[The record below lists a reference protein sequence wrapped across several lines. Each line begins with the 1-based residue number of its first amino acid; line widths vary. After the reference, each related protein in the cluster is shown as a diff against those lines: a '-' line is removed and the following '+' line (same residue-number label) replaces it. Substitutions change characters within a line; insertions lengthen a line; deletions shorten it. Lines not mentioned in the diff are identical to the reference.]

1 MNSTI
6 RQKLKQAI
14 AAAALFC
21 TAVQPT
27 LAAVATANNI
37 KLATE
42 PLFLGTNPI
51 PKVMLTI
58 SKDQQLFKKAYND
71 YSDLDGDGQIET
83 TYKHSISYYG
93 YFDPTKCYE
102 YAQPGGPSGRFEPRE
117 IATGGLCTGMWHGNF
132 LNWVAM
138 TRMDAV
144 RKLLYGGMRSTDGAT
159 QGVGL
164 GQGTILERAY
174 LPTDA
179 HAYAKYYNP
188 GAPGSDP
195 AQQPPIDRLTPF
207 SGLPTAPAATA
218 ATTAAF
224 TIPAAGGDY
233 DVTFS
238 TGLGTFSVGDQISM
252 STGAA
257 SITGAVFS
265 ISGSTVRL
273 RLSAAG
279 IIGAGTVG
287 TSWTVRNHSST
298 GISFCNLT
306 TGASSGADQRSST
319 NTKAPVIRVVRGNF
333 ALWSANER
341 IQCQWFGERSN
352 LQGGFS
358 GGLRS
363 NGNQATLSG
372 IEASAENPIQGT
384 HGLSTV
390 AGVNGEYIA
399 RVQVCMSEALI
410 GTEKC
415 RSYGNN
421 NMLKPYGLLQE
432 YGEDDRIHFGLLT
445 GSFQN
450 NTNGGVLRKNIG
462 TFADEVDPTNGTFSN
477 PNHYRPPGAPRG
489 PGSAA
494 TPAGIVNTL
503 NYMRIYGYNYAGGSY
518 LGASGDNCTYQLTN
532 LVPGD
537 CTSWG
542 NPMAEAFFESLRY
555 FAGKSPQYGYGAS
568 SKDNE
573 LGLPQ
578 ATWTDPMTNTMYCAK
593 MNVLVF
599 NASVSTNEDDLR
611 NTVLSS
617 INGTATASAL
627 TTAVGNHEGITGNTY
642 FVGRTPASIPG
653 ATDFELCTPKAVNAL
668 GEALGICPEGPT
680 LLGTYLIGG
689 VAHFARTNRI
699 RTAAS
704 LPLQTPPLPTD
715 DTKSLK
721 VVSYGIQLASNT
733 PELVITAPVANSPR
747 VVIQPIYRLHLPGNV
762 FGGGALVDLKFVN
775 QTWDPAT
782 QVATGKV
789 YVNWEDSE
797 QGGDYDQDMWGTLEW
812 RLDVAAGTIAVTT
825 NAISASTANPQ
836 GFGYTIS
843 GTNRD
848 GPHFHSGILGFNFN
862 DPSGAVA
869 QPANVAGCTNCRL
882 VTENVAGSQTGPQ
895 TVSYS
900 LGATAAGSLKDPLWY
915 LAKYGGFSD
924 QNGNARPD
932 LAPEWDSKK
941 VDGTLG
947 ADGIPDNYFLVTNPL
962 GLEQA
967 LGAALAAVVQNATAA
982 SVAANT
988 TSLQVGSTVYAA
1000 RFDPSNWSGNLEA
1013 LPIRSD
1019 GSLGADAWG
1028 GQGAQGQ
1035 LKSMTHLER
1044 NIYTYNTDT
1053 NALATSFRRGTRFL
1067 WNDVGAD
1074 LQAFLDRSPDTGL
1087 VDNRG
1092 QQRLEYVRGDRT
1104 NETTAIGF
1112 RKRAGPL
1119 GDILNSNPVFVPEP
1133 NANIFD
1139 VSYRDFKNLANIKNR
1154 THMVYVAANDG
1165 MLHGFDAKTGKELLA
1180 YVPSKTFSK
1189 LNQLT
1194 SPAYVNKHRAF
1205 VDGSPEVADAN
1216 VNGTWKTVL
1225 VGALGV
1231 GGQGLFALDVS
1242 DPATFPTADPKQL
1255 VLWEFND
1262 TDDATL
1268 GYVLGQPVIRKMAN
1282 GKWAAIVSGGYNNSE
1297 ADGNRNSAGNAF
1309 LFIIFLDGPT
1319 GPNRTWTRGT
1329 DYIRIATGVGFAT
1342 SPTLQ
1347 PNGLARPLAADTDA
1361 DGSVNFI
1368 YAGDLQGNFWKF
1380 DVSSSN
1386 PSVWTNSSRRV
1397 VLFTATGPSVPQPIT
1412 AQAEGA
1418 LHPSGKGFIINFGT
1432 GKYLEED
1439 DTKPQNFTV
1448 QSYYGIWDK
1457 NDSVTINAQTR
1468 LSGRTQLLQQVLVDK
1483 SVGSRV
1489 VREIERDP
1497 VTGGP
1502 RVPDWSSV
1510 TDGPPTANDSPAKH
1524 MGWYMDFPNSGTTI
1538 GERAVFTPLLRGGRL
1553 IFTTLIPAEDP
1564 CQFGGSSV
1572 LMVIDPATGAA
1583 SEGAV
1588 IDINGDGTLNSADA
1602 MDPNATDL
1610 VYASGLKSEIGITN
1624 TPRLVARPS
1633 PTSAGSA
1640 GAVLGATDPRS
1651 AGAGIRENYGIMC
1664 GSSGACI
1671 SPLLGLSSG
1680 TARVTWREV
1689 VRD

>member
-1 MNSTI
+1 MNPAV

-14 AAAALFC
+14 ACAALFC

-27 LAAVATANNI
+27 LAAVATPNNL

-42 PLFLGTNPI
+42 PLFLGTNPT

-102 YAQPGGPSGRFEPRE
+102 YAQPGGSAGKFEPR
-117 IATGGLCTGMWHGNF
+117 ALAVGGLCTGMWHGNF

-144 RKLLYGGMRSTDGAT
+144 RKLLYGGMRSTDAATSGA
-159 QGVGL
+159 GL
-164 GQGTILERAY
+164 GQGTVLERAY

-179 HAYAKYYNP
+179 HAYAKFYNP

-207 SGLPTAPAATA
+207 SGLPTTPAATA
-218 ATTAAF
+218 ATTSSF

-233 DVTFS
+233 NVTFS
-238 TGLGTFSVGDQISM
+238 AGLGTFSIGDQITM

-257 SITGAVFS
+257 SMTGAVLN
-265 ISGSTVRL
+265 ISGSTVTL
-273 RLSAAG
+273 RLNPAG
-279 IIGAGTVG
+279 IIGAGTAG
-287 TSWTVRNHSST
+287 TSWTVRNLSST

-319 NTKAPVIRVVRGNF
+319 NTRPPIIRVARGNF

-341 IQCQWFGERSN
+341 WQCQWFEERN
-352 LQGGFS
+352 NHQGGFP

-372 IEASAENPIQGT
+372 IDASAEHPVREV

-390 AGVNGEYIA
+390 GGVNGEYIA
-399 RVQVCMSEALI
+399 RVQVCVPDLV

-415 RSYGNN
+415 RSYGSHGV
-421 NMLKPYGLLQE
+421 LKPYGLLQE
-432 YGEDDRIHFGLLT
+432 YGEDNRVHFGLLT

-462 TFADEVDPTNGTFSN
+462 TFADEVDLSNGTFSN
-477 PNHYRPPGAPRG
+477 PNHYSPPNAPRG
-489 PGSAA
+489 PGSPA
-494 TPAGIVNTL
+494 TVAGIVNTL
-503 NYMRIYGYNYAGGSY
+503 NYMRIYGYNYADGSY

-532 LVPGD
+532 LVPGN

-555 FAGKSPQYGYGAS
+555 FAGKTPQYGYGAS

-578 ATWTDPMTNTMYCAK
+578 TAWTDPMTNTLYCAK

-599 NASVSTNEDDLR
+599 NASVSTNEDDLQ
-611 NTVLSS
+611 NTVVSS

-627 TTAVGNHEGITGNTY
+627 TTTVGDEEGVSGNTF

-653 ATDFELCTPKAVNAL
+653 ATDFELCTPKTVNAL

-680 LLGTYLIGG
+680 LLGSYLIGG
-689 VAHFARTNRI
+689 LGHFARTNRI

-704 LPLQTPPLPTD
+704 LPLQVPPLPATD
-715 DTKSLK
+715 TTSLK
-721 VVSYGIQLASNT
+721 VVSYGIQLATNT
-733 PELVITAPVANSPR
+733 PELVITAPVPDSPR
-747 VVIQPIYRLHLPGNV
+747 VVIQPLYRLHLPGNV
-762 FGGGALVDLKFVN
+762 FGGGALVDLKFVS
-775 QTWDPAT
+775 QSWDPAT
-782 QVATGKV
+782 RVATGKV

-797 QGGDYDQDMWGTLEW
+797 QGGDYDQDMWGTLDW
-812 RLDVAAGTIAVTT
+812 RLDLAAGTIAVTT

-848 GPHFHSGILGFNFN
+848 GPHFHSGIYGFNFT
-862 DPSGAVA
+862 DPSGAIA
-869 QPANVAGCTNCRL
+869 QPANRAGCLNCRL

-895 TVSYS
+895 TVTYS

-915 LAKYGGFSD
+915 LAKYGGFTD
-924 QNGNARPD
+924 QNGNGLPD
-932 LAPEWDSKK
+932 QRIEWDTKK
-941 VDGTLG
+941 TDGTLVAG
-947 ADGIPDNYFLVTNPL
+947 GDTVPDNYFLVTNPL

-967 LGAALAAVVQNATAA
+967 LGAALAAVVQNSTAA

-1000 RFDPSNWSGNLEA
+1000 RFNPSDWSGNLEA
-1013 LPIRSD
+1013 LPINSD
-1019 GSLGADAWG
+1019 GTLGAKVWDA
-1028 GQGAQGQ
+1028 QSQ
-1035 LKSMTHLER
+1035 LRGMAHLER
-1044 NIYTYNTDT
+1044 NIYTYNSDPTGP
-1053 NALATSFRRGTRFL
+1053 AASRRLGTRFL
-1067 WNDVGAD
+1067 WNDIGAN
-1074 LQAFLDRSPDTGL
+1074 LKTSLNASPETGL
-1087 VDNRG
+1087 NDNRG
-1092 QQRLEYVRGDRT
+1092 QLRLEYVRGDRT

-1112 RKRAGPL
+1112 RKRSAEGPL
-1119 GDILNSNPVFVPEP
+1119 GDILNSNPAFVPEP

-1139 VSYRDFKNLANIKNR
+1139 TDYRAFKEQANIKNR

-1165 MLHGFDAKTGKELLA
+1165 MLHGFDARTGKELLA
-1180 YVPSKTFSK
+1180 YVPSTTFPK

-1194 SPAYVNKHRAF
+1194 SPTYVNKHRAY
-1205 VDGSPEVADAN
+1205 VDGSPEVADAK

-1225 VGALGV
+1225 VGAAGV

-1262 TDDATL
+1262 TDDADL
-1268 GYVLGQPVIRKMAN
+1268 GYVVGQPVIRKMAN
-1282 GKWAAIVSGGYNNSE
+1282 GRWAAIVSGGYNNTE
-1297 ADGNRNSAGNAF
+1297 ADGEASTDGNAY
-1309 LFIIFLDGPT
+1309 LFVIFLDGPT
-1319 GPNRTWTRGT
+1319 GANRTWQLND
-1329 DYIRIATGVGFAT
+1329 DYIKIDTGVGFAQ
-1342 SPTLQ
+1342 SPTSQ
-1347 PNGLARPLAADTDA
+1347 PNGLARPLAADSDA
-1361 DGSVNFI
+1361 DGMVNFV

-1380 DVSSSN
+1380 DLSN
-1386 PSVWTNSSRRV
+1386 PDPGVWGLASRRLI
-1397 VLFTATGPSVPQPIT
+1397 LFTASNASGRQPIT

-1418 LHPSGKGFIINFGT
+1418 LHPGGRGFVINFGT

-1439 DTKPQNFTV
+1439 DTKPLNFTV
-1448 QSYYGIWDK
+1448 QSYYGVWDK
-1457 NDSVTINAQTR
+1457 NDSTVINSQTR
-1468 LSGRTQLLQQVLVDK
+1468 ITSRTQLLQQVLVDK
-1483 SVGSRV
+1483 SIAGRV

-1497 VTGGP
+1497 VTGAP
-1502 RVPDWSSV
+1502 RVPDWSSIA
-1510 TDGPPTANDSPAKH
+1510 DDPPTANDSPPKH
-1524 MGWYMDFPNSGTTI
+1524 MGWYMDFPNGSTT
-1538 GERAVFTPLLRGGRL
+1538 GERAVFVPLIRGGRL
-1553 IFTTLIPAEDP
+1553 IYTTLIPNGDP

-1572 LMVIDPATGAA
+1572 LMVLDPATGAA
-1583 SEGAV
+1583 ITRAV
-1588 IDINGDGTLNSADA
+1588 IDINGDGVLNSHDA
-1602 MDPNATDL
+1602 SGGTATDP

-1624 TPRLVARPS
+1624 TPRLVAKPIPAS
-1633 PTSAGSA
+1633 SGTA

-1651 AGAGIRENYGIMC
+1651 GGAGIRENYGIMC
-1664 GSSGACI
+1664 GSSGACV